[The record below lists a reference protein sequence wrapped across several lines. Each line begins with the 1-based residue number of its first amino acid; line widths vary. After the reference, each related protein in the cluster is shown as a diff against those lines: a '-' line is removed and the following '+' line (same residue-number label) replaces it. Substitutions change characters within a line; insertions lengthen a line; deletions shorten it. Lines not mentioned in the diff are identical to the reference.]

1 MEKVLKVIY
10 KTILTTLLGIFSL
23 TVFVMLLL
31 YLPPIQD
38 VLVPKVLNM
47 VNKPGELEISLKN
60 LRLGLPLTLAV
71 DSLEMQTPGMEVNA
85 SHAKVA
91 VSLSSLLTGKIV
103 AREARLETTD
113 FRLGSRDSALY
124 MNAHIELASLHH
136 ADIGLSSTQLN
147 VNSLAIVGG
156 VVEMAIRQ
164 DTLPKPVT
172 VDSIPVTWQ
181 INLKHG
187 QMSRINYN
195 MTMEPTITDLNCF
208 LKQGDIYDA
217 SVDMNRNQVTIKE
230 INIDNADARYIYPS
244 PEYLSE
250 HPARIVEP
258 DSVATSLPWS
268 VFCET
273 ISLTNSRGL
282 YAMNGYK
289 PLGDNLDLNYI
300 EASEIEI
307 KIDSFYNRATE
318 ITAPIRRIYARE
330 RCGVPFELKGLFEMD
345 SIAMNAKAMHLSTLT
360 SNINLTAML
369 GLQNEASSA
378 TDTPFLVDLNAEIS
392 DEDIRRL
399 VPQMMS
405 PLVAGFPRGVPLRL
419 TIDASGSMA
428 DINAETISLSIARHL
443 NFEAH
448 GHIKNI
454 ADLQTAIGYISIKGE
469 MPNGAFLK
477 PTLIDA
483 KLNRQVALPPMT
495 LRGKVDINRGNIGGD
510 LVATAADGRVAL
522 EGEWHNRVKG
532 YGLSL
537 DASQFPLQSI
547 LPTLGVSDVTAK
559 VELDGE
565 GLDPFAPTTALQ
577 GKLDLTH
584 IGYHG
589 SEYNNIT
596 ADVALR
602 EGNAS
607 ITATSAN
614 RGASLALNAE
624 GNLAGDTLRWVFD
637 TNIKNIDLHRLHI
650 TDTIAEG
657 SVKMAGKAAVSLPK
671 THIRRVGRK
680 KVTTTTPL
688 AVDADI
694 NVSNLYWR
702 MAGGT
707 VNASGILAK
716 VATDSLHTMLDVD
729 NGDLCLNLSSPMG
742 IDSILT
748 RLTTTTTL
756 LDKFVA
762 QRRLAVDTLQ
772 QTLPPFH
779 LALTAGDKNILSSY
793 LLDSDITF
801 DSISAEFDN
810 DALLTGA
817 FCGRGIAIGET
828 PLDSIGLD
836 IRQRK
841 NLLRYTLKMDN
852 QPGTFDQFAHVDAR
866 GFIGA
871 DKFALLFNQKN
882 IHKETGFSFGSIV
895 TMPAENTFSLSFV
908 PYHPVIGYKD
918 WEINRDNFIS
928 YNLESNH
935 IDANIDL
942 HNQTSSLKLFTEH
955 IPSLSEQEA
964 IRLQVKDLKLE
975 DWLSINPFA
984 PPIKGNLSTD
994 MSVVFDNKSLDG
1006 EGTLSLAQLYYG
1018 KERVGDFDLA
1028 LNLATNAAGTIR
1040 ATTSLM
1046 VDGVKTITA
1055 TGNLN
1060 DTTALNPFMLDFK
1073 MIHFPLSV
1081 VNPFLPK
1088 GTAHLRGMLNGE
1100 MDITG
1105 NIAEPTY
1112 NGWLQFD
1119 STAIDMTMLGSMF
1132 EFSSEKIPVNDNL
1145 VEFDGFAVKTE
1156 NHNDLTINGTAD
1168 ITSLSD
1174 IRLDLEMMA
1183 SNTQL
1188 VGPKR
1193 KRGQDVYGKAYIDL
1207 DAKVKGSMARFL
1219 DVQAKVKVLP
1229 GTNVTYVMPDV
1240 ESAIAS
1246 RENAEMVKFVNF
1258 ADTAAIAAADSLPP
1272 QGMVLNLNAT
1282 LDIAQGSTIAVDL
1295 SADGK
1300 NRAQVQASGRVNY
1313 SLDYLGDE
1321 RVTGRI
1327 DLNQGFARYSMPP
1340 VLSEKLFNI
1349 KENSYI
1355 VFNGEMLNPVLSL
1368 HAYDEIKA
1376 NVNTDGNTQMVTFDV
1391 GLNVTGTLENMDIA
1405 FDLSTPD
1412 DLTVQNELQSMSP
1425 DQRAN
1430 QAMNLLLYG
1439 SYTGPGTKAS
1449 TMSNPLY
1456 SFLESQLNNL
1466 ASSAISGVDISFG
1479 IDQLN
1484 RSHDGVNSTA
1494 MSYSYRVSKS
1504 LFDDRFKIVVG
1515 GNYTTDADA
1524 DENFAQN
1531 LIADISFEYKLNKQG
1546 SMYVKLF
1553 RHTGYES
1560 ILEGEITQTGVGFV
1574 YKKKIRKLV
1583 DLFDWATPRKKE
1595 EAEK

>member
-1 MEKVLKVIY
+1 
-10 KTILTTLLGIFSL
+10 
-23 TVFVMLLL
+23 MLIL
-31 YLPPIQD
+31 YLPPVQD
-38 VLVPKVLNM
+38 IVVPKVLKM

-60 LRLGLPLTLAV
+60 LRIGFPLTLAV
-71 DSLEMQTPGMEVNA
+71 DSLEMRTPDMEIKTT
-85 SHAKVA
+85 HAKVA

-103 AREARLETTD
+103 ARDIRLNHTD

-124 MNAHIELASLHH
+124 MNARVEHASLLHAHIEL
-136 ADIGLSSTQLN
+136 SSERLN
-147 VNSLAIVGG
+147 INSLAIDSGL
-156 VVEMAIRQ
+156 VEMAIRQ
-164 DTLPKPVT
+164 DSLPKPAT
-172 VDSIPVTWQ
+172 ADSIPVNWQ
-181 INLKHG
+181 ISLAHG
-187 QMSRINYN
+187 QLSHINYN
-195 MTMEPTITDLNCF
+195 MTLEPTISDLNCN
-208 LKQGDIYDA
+208 LKQGNIYDA
-217 SVDMNRNQVTIKE
+217 TVDMSGNRVSIKE
-230 INIDNADARYIYPS
+230 IAVDNADARYIYPT
-244 PEYLSE
+244 PKYLAA
-250 HPARIVEP
+250 HPAPIVAP
-258 DSVATSLPWS
+258 DTLTTALPWS
-268 VFCET
+268 VFCDK
-273 ISLTNSRGL
+273 ISLTDSRAL

-289 PLGDNLDLNYI
+289 PQGDNFDLNYI

-307 KIDSFYNRATE
+307 KIDSLYNRGTE
-318 ITAPIRRIYARE
+318 IKALIRRIFARE
-330 RCGVPFELKGLFEMD
+330 RCGVPLELTGLFEMD
-345 SIAMNAKAMHLSTLT
+345 SIAMNAKDMTLSTLT
-360 SNINLTAML
+360 STVDLTAMM
-369 GLQNEASSA
+369 GMVANGESA
-378 TDTPFLVDLNAEIS
+378 TDMPFLVDLKAEIS

-405 PLVAGFPRGVPLRL
+405 PFVAGLPRGIPLRL
-419 TIDASGSMA
+419 TIDAYGSMA
-428 DINAETISLSIARHL
+428 DINAENISLSIARHINL
-443 NFEAH
+443 EAH
-448 GHIKNI
+448 GHIKD
-454 ADLQTAIGYISIKGE
+454 ASDLQQSIGSIAIKGE
-469 MPNGAFLK
+469 MPNGSFIK

-483 KLNRQVALPPMT
+483 KLARQINIPPMA
-495 LRGKVDINRGNIGGD
+495 LRGVVDFNRGNIGGD
-510 LVATAADGRVAL
+510 LRATAADGSVAL

-537 DASQFPLQSI
+537 EAKQFPLQSI
-547 LPTLGVSDVTAK
+547 LPALGVSDITAK
-559 VELDGE
+559 IDLDGE
-565 GLDPFAPTTALQ
+565 GLDPFKPKTALQ
-577 GKLDLTH
+577 GKVDLSH
-584 IGYHG
+584 VGYHG
-589 SEYNNIT
+589 LEYKNIN
-596 ADVALR
+596 ADVSLKD
-602 EGNAS
+602 GIAS
-607 ITATSAN
+607 IAASSAN

-624 GNLAGDTLRWVFD
+624 GNLTGDTLRWVFD
-637 TNIKNIDLHRLHI
+637 TNVKNIDLYRLHV

-657 SVKMAGKAAVSLPK
+657 SIKMSGKVAVTLPK
-671 THIRRVGRK
+671 TNITRVGRK
-680 KVTTTTPL
+680 KITTTTPMS
-688 AVDADI
+688 VDADI
-694 NVSNLYWR
+694 DINNLYWR

-716 VATDSLHTMLDVD
+716 VEADSLHTMLDVD
-729 NGDLCLNLSSPMG
+729 NGDLCLSLSSPMCL
-742 IDSILT
+742 DSILT
-748 RLTTTTTL
+748 RMTATTTL
-756 LDKFVA
+756 IDKFVA
-762 QRRLAVDTLQ
+762 HRRLAIDTLQ
-772 QTLPPFH
+772 QTLPPFN
-779 LALTAGDKNILSSY
+779 LAMTAGDNNIIASY
-793 LLDSDITF
+793 LLDSNITF
-801 DSISAEFDN
+801 DSISVKFDN
-810 DALLTGA
+810 DSLLTGQ
-817 FCGRGIAIGET
+817 FISNRIAIGET

-852 QPGTFDQFAHVDAR
+852 EPGTFDQFAHVDAR
-866 GFIGA
+866 GFVGA

-882 IHKETGFSFGSIV
+882 IQKETGFSFGSIV
-895 TMPAENTFSLSFV
+895 TMPTENTFSLSFV

-928 YNLESNH
+928 YNIKSGHL
-935 IDANIDL
+935 DANIDL
-942 HNQTSSLKLFTEH
+942 HNPTSSLKLFTEH
-955 IPSLSEQEA
+955 IPTLSEQEA
-964 IRLQVKDLKLE
+964 VRLQVNNLKLE

-984 PPIKGNLSTD
+984 PPIKGDLSAD

-1006 EGTLSLAQLYYG
+1006 EGTLSLAKLYYG
-1018 KERVGDFDLA
+1018 KDRVGDFDLA

-1060 DTTALNPFMLDFK
+1060 DSTALNPFMLDFK

-1088 GTAHLRGMLNGE
+1088 GTAHLHGMLNGE

-1105 NIAEPTY
+1105 TMVEPTY

-1119 STAIDMTMLGSMF
+1119 STAIDMTMLGSTF
-1132 EFSSEKIPVNDNL
+1132 EFSSEKIPVTDNI
-1145 VEFDGFAVKTE
+1145 VEFDDFAVNTE
-1156 NHNDLTINGTAD
+1156 NHNALTINGAAD
-1168 ITSLSD
+1168 ITSLAD
-1174 IRLDLEMMA
+1174 VRLDLEMLA

-1193 KRGQDVYGKAYIDL
+1193 KRGQEVYGKAYIDL

-1391 GLNVTGTLENMDIA
+1391 GLNVTGTLENMNIA

-1412 DLTVQNELQSMSP
+1412 DLTVQNELQSMSQ

-1484 RSHDGVNSTA
+1484 RNHDGVNSTA

-1574 YKKKIRKLV
+1574 YKKKIHKLL
-1583 DLFDWATPRKKE
+1583 DLFNRAHSRKKE
-1595 EAEK
+1595 EEIKK

>member
-1 MEKVLKVIY
+1 
-10 KTILTTLLGIFSL
+10 
-23 TVFVMLLL
+23 MLLL
-31 YLPPIQD
+31 YLPPVQD
-38 VLVPKVLNM
+38 FVVAKVLNM

-71 DSLEMQTPGMEVNA
+71 DSLEMRTPDMEIKTT
-85 SHAKVA
+85 HAKVA

-103 AREARLETTD
+103 AREARLNATD

-124 MNAHIELASLHH
+124 MNARVEQATLHH
-136 ADIGLSSTQLN
+136 AHVGLSSELIN
-147 VNSLAIVGG
+147 INSLAIDSGLI
-156 VVEMAIRQ
+156 EMAIRQ
-164 DTLPKPVT
+164 DSLPKPAT
-172 VDSIPVTWQ
+172 ADSIPVNWQ
-181 INLKHG
+181 ITLVHG
-187 QMSRINYN
+187 QLSRINFD
-195 MTMEPTITDLNCF
+195 MTLEPTISDLNCY
-208 LKQGDIYDA
+208 LKQGDIYNTA
-217 SVDMNRNQVTIKE
+217 VDMSCNRVTIKE
-230 INIDNADARYIYPS
+230 IAVDNADARYIYPS
-244 PEYLSE
+244 PEYLAS
-250 HPARIVEP
+250 HPAPIISS
-258 DSVATSLPWS
+258 DSLVTALPWS
-268 VFCET
+268 VFCDK
-273 ISLTNSRGL
+273 ISLTDSRAL

-289 PLGDNLDLNYI
+289 PMGDNLDLNYI
-300 EASEIEI
+300 EASEIEV
-307 KIDSFYNRATE
+307 KIDSFYNRGTE
-318 ITAPIRRIYARE
+318 IKAPIRRIFARE
-330 RCGVPFELKGLFEMD
+330 RCGVPLELTGLFEMD
-345 SIAMNAKAMHLSTLT
+345 SLAMNAKDMTLSTLT
-360 SNINLTAML
+360 STVDLTAMM
-369 GLQNEASSA
+369 GMV
-378 TDTPFLVDLNAEIS
+378 TDGKSTTDMPFLVDLKAEIS

-405 PLVAGFPRGVPLRL
+405 PFVAGLPRGVPLRL
-419 TIDASGSMA
+419 TVDASGSMS
-428 DINAETISLSIARHL
+428 DINAENISLSIARHFNL
-443 NFEAH
+443 EAH
-448 GHIKNI
+448 GHIKD
-454 ADLQTAIGYISIKGE
+454 ASDLQQAVGSIAIKGA
-469 MPNGAFLK
+469 MPNGSFIK

-483 KLNRQVALPPMT
+483 KLARQIDIPSMT
-495 LRGKVDINRGNIGGD
+495 LRGVVDFNRGNIGGD
-510 LVATAADGRVAL
+510 LRATAADGSVAL

-532 YGLSL
+532 YSL
-537 DASQFPLQSI
+537 TLEANQFPLQSI
-547 LPTLGVSDVTAK
+547 LPTLGVSDITAK
-559 VELDGE
+559 IDLDGE
-565 GLDPFAPTTALQ
+565 GLDPFNSATALQ
-577 GKLDLTH
+577 GNVDLSH
-584 IGYHG
+584 VGYHG
-589 SEYNNIT
+589 LEYNNIT
-596 ADVALR
+596 TDVILK
-602 EGNAS
+602 EGIAS
-607 ITATSAN
+607 IVASSKN

-624 GNLAGDTLRWVFD
+624 GNLTGDTLRWIFD
-637 TNIKNIDLHRLHI
+637 TNVKNIDLYRLHI

-657 SVKMAGKAAVSLPK
+657 SVKMSGKAAVTLPK
-671 THIRRVGRK
+671 TNITRVGRK
-680 KVTTTTPL
+680 KITTTTPMSI
-688 AVDADI
+688 DADI
-694 NVSNLYWR
+694 DVDNLYWR

-707 VNASGILAK
+707 VNASDILAK
-716 VATDSLHTMLDVD
+716 VETDSLHTMLDID
-729 NGDLCLNLSSPMG
+729 NGDLCLNLFSPMNLDT
-742 IDSILT
+742 IMERMT
-748 RLTTTTTL
+748 ATTTL
-756 LDKFVA
+756 IDKFVVN
-762 QRRLAVDTLQ
+762 RRLAVDSLQ
-772 QTLPPFH
+772 QTLPTFN
-779 LALTAGDKNILSSY
+779 LDLTAGDNNIIASY

-801 DSISAEFDN
+801 DSISVKFNN
-810 DALLTGA
+810 DSLLTGQ
-817 FCGRGIAIGET
+817 FIGNGIAVGET
-828 PLDSIGLD
+828 PLDSIGLNF
-836 IRQRK
+836 RQRK
-841 NLLRYTLKMDN
+841 NLLLYTLKMDN
-852 QPGTFDQFAHVDAR
+852 QPGTFDQFAHIDAR
-866 GFIGA
+866 GFVGA

-882 IHKETGFSFGSIV
+882 IQKETGFSFGSIV

-928 YNLESNH
+928 YNLKSGH
-935 IDANIDL
+935 LDANIDL
-942 HNQTSSLKLFTEH
+942 HNPTSSLKLFTEH

-964 IRLQVKDLKLE
+964 LRLQVSHLKLE

-984 PPIKGNLSTD
+984 PPIKGDLSAD

-1018 KERVGDFDLA
+1018 KDRVGDFDLA
-1028 LNLATNAAGTIR
+1028 LHLATNAAGTIR

-1060 DTTALNPFMLDFK
+1060 DSTALNPFMLDFK

-1088 GTAHLRGMLNGE
+1088 GTAHLHGMLNGE

-1105 NIAEPTY
+1105 NMTEPTY

-1119 STAIDMTMLGSMF
+1119 STAIDMTMLGSTF
-1132 EFSSEKIPVNDNL
+1132 EFSSERIPVTDNI
-1145 VEFDGFAVKTE
+1145 VEFDGFDVKTE
-1156 NHNDLTINGTAD
+1156 NHNAMTINGTAD

-1174 IRLDLEMMA
+1174 VRLDLEMMA

-1193 KRGQDVYGKAYIDL
+1193 KRGQEVYGKAYIDL

-1246 RENAEMVKFVNF
+1246 RENAEMVRFVNF

-1295 SADGK
+1295 STDGK

-1391 GLNVTGTLENMDIA
+1391 GLNVTGTLENMNIA

-1412 DLTVQNELQSMSP
+1412 DLTVQNELQSMSQ

-1484 RSHDGVNSTA
+1484 RNHDGVNSTA

-1574 YKKKIRKLV
+1574 YKKKIHKLL
-1583 DLFDWATPRKKE
+1583 DLFSRGSSTQKGGGGN
-1595 EAEK
+1595 